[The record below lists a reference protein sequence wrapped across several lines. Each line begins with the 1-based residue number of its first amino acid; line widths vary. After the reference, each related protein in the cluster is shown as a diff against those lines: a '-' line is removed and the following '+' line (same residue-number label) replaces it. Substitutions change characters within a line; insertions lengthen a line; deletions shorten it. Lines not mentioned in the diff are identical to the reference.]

1 MALLHF
7 AAARCLSTVFCFLF
21 AWVYLISEETWLP
34 ISGHHLISMFN
45 LSFPIHDSFFLSLRA
60 FVFWFGFHGVMHLAA
75 SIFWIRKMWMWWIHS
90 TRKRVLHWRIL
101 SLLRCTWLIVISL
114 FISFFNLYHTLIYA
128 PYATALFSNL
138 ALFWLLLVTI
148 ICMLVDVVSG
158 SEFVVATDI
167 LRFVC

>member
-1 MALLHF
+1 MPCWQSIFNLHRRPRLHHNMVLTCIIPGWSLTLFPGHGVPSCIVQPSSGTFCAKATNALILTLNSSYSL
-7 AAARCLSTVFCFLF
+7 CVNTIVFLF
-21 AWVYLISEETWLP
+21 GI
-34 ISGHHLISMFN
+34 
-45 LSFPIHDSFFLSLRA
+45 
-60 FVFWFGFHGVMHLAA
+60 HGVMGLAA

-138 ALFWLLLVTI
+138 YFFGCCL
-148 ICMLVDVVSG
+148 
-158 SEFVVATDI
+158 
-167 LRFVC
+167 

>member
-1 MALLHF
+1 MGLLHF
-7 AAARCLSTVFCFLF
+7 ASAVFVHCFLLPIWQSF
-21 AWVYLISEETWLP
+21 YLISGEIWLP

-138 ALFWLLLVTI
+138 YFFGCCL
-148 ICMLVDVVSG
+148 
-158 SEFVVATDI
+158 
-167 LRFVC
+167 

>member
-1 MALLHF
+1 MGLLHF
-7 AAARCLSTVFCFLF
+7 ASAVFVHCFLLPIWQSF
-21 AWVYLISEETWLP
+21 YLISGEIWLP

-45 LSFPIHDSFFLSLRA
+45 LSFPIHDSFFLSLCA
-60 FVFWFGFHGVMHLAA
+60 FLFWFGFHGVMHLAA

-138 ALFWLLLVTI
+138 TFL
-148 ICMLVDVVSG
+148 
-158 SEFVVATDI
+158 VVACNYHSYGSWCRVV
-167 LRFVC
+167 LNL